1 MNELENL
8 RRLYLEGIGS
18 INKKGELTP
27 SESEAAIKALEGINL
42 IDCICGN
49 NCEDGYSEGYRRSY
63 SRDYSDGY
71 SNGMTPRYSMDYGWD
86 DRSHSRMPEMH
97 AMRHMPDYD
106 PYSYRYSRDSA
117 AHDMIDRL
125 EEMKHDTMD
134 ERKRRVIENAISD
147 LRNLR

>member
-1 MNELENL
+1 MKELENL
-8 RRLYLEGIGS
+8 KDLYLEEIRS

-27 SESEAAIKALEGINL
+27 SEAEAAMKALEGIKL
-42 IDCICGN
+42 IDYICGDN
-49 NCEDGYSEGYRRSY
+49 GEDGYSEGYRRSY
-63 SRDYSDGY
+63 SRDYRDGY
-71 SNGMTPRYSMDYGWD
+71 SNGMTPRYSMDY
-86 DRSHSRMPEMH
+86 RMPEMH
-97 AMRHMPDYD
+97 TMRHMTDYD

-117 AHDMIDRL
+117 AHEMIDRL